1 MSDINGWIGK
11 FAKEKKSCKIEEGY
25 KISLINSNYSML
37 HADNDLD
44 LLSTKPLA
52 FMNKIENLKLDKMLD
67 TLGQAWQSGSA
78 LAASAPGRTAV
89 NKYRLC
95 GSL

>member
-1 MSDINGWIGK
+1 
-11 FAKEKKSCKIEEGY
+11 
-25 KISLINSNYSML
+25 ML

-67 TLGQAWQSGSA
+67 TLGQAWQSGSTLAA
-78 LAASAPGRTAV
+78 LARGRATQ
-89 NKYRLC
+89 NKHRLC
-95 GSL
+95 CPLLVILQHLYKSYFRVLLIRFLGEYNHP